1 MAHPSTL
8 TVIPKLADLLNDPA
22 AVSDLPLEAV
32 PGLRAELAK
41 LDSLL
46 LMRLSFPQSNG
57 QPCSQEGDRLLTA
70 KEAGGK
76 LCRSED
82 GMYRHANEFPFTVRD
97 GRQVRFSQ
105 KGIEKYIRQRVGR

>member
-1 MAHPSTL
+1 MHSTL
-8 TVIPKLADLLNDPA
+8 TAIPKLADLVADPSKA
-22 AVSDLPLEAV
+22 SDLPVEAIPAMLGTLEC
-32 PGLRAELAK
+32 LRAALWA
-41 LDSLL
+41 
-46 LMRLSFPQSNG
+46 RLTVPQGNG
-57 QPCSQEGDRLLTA
+57 QGQAQGDGDRLLTA

-76 LCRSED
+76 LGRSED